1 MHDREVD
8 DAPIA
13 PPARRRRPHHAI
25 ARGWQAAAHA
35 RGREMK
41 LTRPEA
47 GGEIDDFRA
56 IRSPLPTDLAAD
68 GRDPAAEMARTI
80 VGEIYGTGS

>member
-1 MHDREVD
+1 
-8 DAPIA
+8 
-13 PPARRRRPHHAI
+13 
-25 ARGWQAAAHA
+25 
-35 RGREMK
+35 MK

-68 GRDPAAEMARTI
+68 GRDPAAAQLGSVHEQLPATSGQQIAAPGIPSWFEEAKRARRHAREDAWRRPAA
-80 VGEIYGTGS
+80 VERHEL